1 MNDRLPRS
9 SSPPG
14 VDLSLGTTAQLPP
27 TSNLTRVSCALG
39 HLLASFWGRIWAS
52 DDWIKLKDS
61 QQDAAWSTW
70 TRHVGRAER
79 RSQELSGLPL
89 HPWVS
94 PQCPQP
100 GGSKAASTWASFLL
114 CANSQDA
121 TKTDKLIGSRHR
133 LGPPLPPPRCV
144 DSPGWREDAPS
155 PSFLPAPGT
164 WRHKAQEEDE
174 EENKYELPPCEAL
187 PLSLAPAHL
196 PGTEEN
202 SLYLDHSGPLDPS
215 KPLLPQPTMLKGGVS
230 LPVTRKQAPVFGRR
244 EQGASSRMVP
254 GLPKKP
260 DEDLYLECEPDP
272 VLALTQTL
280 SSQVLMPS
288 GLLPRATVVPRN
300 AGVRPTH

>member
-79 RSQELSGLPL
+79 TSS
-89 HPWVS
+89 
-94 PQCPQP
+94 
-100 GGSKAASTWASFLL
+100 
-114 CANSQDA
+114 
-121 TKTDKLIGSRHR
+121 
-133 LGPPLPPPRCV
+133 LGADT

-288 GLLPRATVVPRN
+288 GLLPRATVVPSVSHAHKR
-300 AGVRPTH
+300 H

>member
-215 KPLLPQPTMLKGGVS
+215 KPLLPQPTMLHRCKWSHPVPSS
-230 LPVTRKQAPVFGRR
+230 LPCPPGRKRTSVSFPHLPSPAPIVPTAKGR
-244 EQGASSRMVP
+244 S
-254 GLPKKP
+254 
-260 DEDLYLECEPDP
+260 EP
-272 VLALTQTL
+272 
-280 SSQVLMPS
+280 
-288 GLLPRATVVPRN
+288 
-300 AGVRPTH
+300 AGDQEAGTCLRKAR

>member
-52 DDWIKLKDS
+52 DDWIKLKDRM
-61 QQDAAWSTW
+61 Q
-70 TRHVGRAER
+70 H
-79 RSQELSGLPL
+79 
-89 HPWVS
+89 
-94 PQCPQP
+94 
-100 GGSKAASTWASFLL
+100 
-114 CANSQDA
+114 
-121 TKTDKLIGSRHR
+121 
-133 LGPPLPPPRCV
+133 GPPGPVTLEEQ
-144 DSPGWREDAPS
+144 REGQAHWEQTP
-155 PSFLPAPGT
+155 
-164 WRHKAQEEDE
+164 AQEEDE

-288 GLLPRATVVPRN
+288 GLLPRATVVPSVSHAHKR
-300 AGVRPTH
+300 H